1 MHQHQHLIR
10 VCFVAGVVALLLCA
24 GVQADQDEGDSHLTA
39 AERVLARTRAK
50 LDELTHGHS
59 TEDSA
64 HQPTATAPA
73 APAAGTDEA
82 APAEDAEE
90 VAPPQAA
97 TRRGSEAETG
107 EADAEEAQA
116 GEDEDEDEDGEEEEI
131 IGNQRPFTQPSSR
144 KPMAASAQWAYKIVS
159 AEWQE
164 DGGDGILRPA
174 HFHRYINM
182 VVCLAPSIMCQML
195 ALARPR
201 AAVVCVTSAHVSRVM
216 PRALSLTLLPVYPSP
231 HRFVSLTLNPSS
243 VPLTTY
249 QQRLF
254 DERINDYITKLTADN
269 EEMPLHLGL
278 LARGSP
284 LRWLIETN
292 KYMQRYQISADAAE
306 PEL

>member
-1 MHQHQHLIR
+1 MHQQQHLIR

-59 TEDSA
+59 TDDSA
-64 HQPTATAPA
+64 HQRTAAAPA
-73 APAAGTDEA
+73 AAGTDEA
-82 APAEDAEE
+82 APAEDAAE

-107 EADAEEAQA
+107 EADVEEAQA
-116 GEDEDEDEDGEEEEI
+116 GEGEDEEEEEEI

-182 VVCLAPSIMCQML
+182 VGCLAPSVSQML

-201 AAVVCVTSAHVSRVM
+201 AAVVLCDLCSRL
-216 PRALSLTLLPVYPSP
+216 PRSISYPSACVLP
-231 HRFVSLTLNPSS
+231 PPPPT
-243 VPLTTY
+243 
-249 QQRLF
+249 
-254 DERINDYITKLTADN
+254 
-269 EEMPLHLGL
+269 
-278 LARGSP
+278 GSC
-284 LRWLIETN
+284 R
-292 KYMQRYQISADAAE
+292 
-306 PEL
+306 

>member
-59 TEDSA
+59 TDDSA
-64 HQPTATAPA
+64 HQATAA
-73 APAAGTDEA
+73 AAAGTDEA
-82 APAEDAEE
+82 APAEDAAE

-107 EADAEEAQA
+107 EADVEEAQA
-116 GEDEDEDEDGEEEEI
+116 GEDEEEEEEEI
-131 IGNQRPFTQPSSR
+131 IGNQRPFTQPSAR

-174 HFHRYINM
+174 HFHRYLYG
-182 VVCLAPSIMCQML
+182 CC
-195 ALARPR
+195 
-201 AAVVCVTSAHVSRVM
+201 VSR
-216 PRALSLTLLPVYPSP
+216 
-231 HRFVSLTLNPSS
+231 
-243 VPLTTY
+243 PLCV
-249 QQRLF
+249 
-254 DERINDYITKLTADN
+254 
-269 EEMPLHLGL
+269 
-278 LARGSP
+278 
-284 LRWLIETN
+284 
-292 KYMQRYQISADAAE
+292 
-306 PEL
+306 